1 MSTPKDVI
9 FVIDAL
15 MITSCSFIDTQWKYV
30 DTEELMNFLAEKI
43 DQGFAFPLNPKWVL
57 CDKGW
62 KELYDKLLA
71 SDAPNVQDAM
81 GIWFP
86 PDVRQR
92 IAAISDK
99 HPNGLDSE
107 EAETKRESE
116 MFTADTAELS
126 LQRYKQARSGVSKL
140 RKALLGNR
148 LQDTNNKKNRDAT
161 FFSSALTMIQIG
173 KEADKQAQRSEK
185 IKIGSSDVERLR
197 GSLTGSVQGAERR
210 SSLTLGTTDS
220 SDRSSSPPPLTKGIS
235 RRRSFTR
242 YLRKK
247 LSSKKML
254 RRKNSA

>member
-1 MSTPKDVI
+1 
-9 FVIDAL
+9 
-15 MITSCSFIDTQWKYV
+15 
-30 DTEELMNFLAEKI
+30 MNFLAEKI

-81 GIWFP
+81 EIWFP
-86 PDVRQR
+86 PDVRER

-99 HPNGLDSE
+99 HPNGLNSQK
-107 EAETKRESE
+107 AGTKRESE

-126 LQRYKQARSGVSKL
+126 LQRYKNARSGVSKL

-148 LQDTNNKKNRDAT
+148 LQDTKNRKNRDAT

-185 IKIGSSDVERLR
+185 IKIGSSDVIERLR
-197 GSLTGSVQGAERR
+197 GSLTGNVQGAERR

-220 SDRSSSPPPLTKGIS
+220 SDSSSSPPPLAKGIS

-247 LSSKKML
+247 LSSKKLL
-254 RRKNSA
+254 RRKSTA

>member
-1 MSTPKDVI
+1 
-9 FVIDAL
+9 
-15 MITSCSFIDTQWKYV
+15 
-30 DTEELMNFLAEKI
+30 MNFLAEKI

-86 PDVRQR
+86 PDVRER

-99 HPNGLDSE
+99 HPNGLKSE
-107 EAETKRESE
+107 EAESKQESE

-126 LQRYKQARSGVSKL
+126 LQRYKNARSGVSKL
-140 RKALLGNR
+140 RRALLGNR
-148 LQDTNNKKNRDAT
+148 LEDTQNKKNRDAT

-185 IKIGSSDVERLR
+185 VKIGSSDVERLR
-197 GSLTGSVQGAERR
+197 GSLTGSVHGAERR
-210 SSLTLGTTDS
+210 SSLTLGTADS
-220 SDRSSSPPPLTKGIS
+220 SDCSSSPPPITKGIS

-254 RRKNSA
+254 LRKNSAA

>member
-1 MSTPKDVI
+1 M
-9 FVIDAL
+9 
-15 MITSCSFIDTQWKYV
+15 C
-30 DTEELMNFLAEKI
+30 FLADKI
-43 DQGFAFPLNPKWVL
+43 DQGFAFPLNPKWIL

-86 PDVRQR
+86 PDVRER

-99 HPNGLDSE
+99 HPNGLNSE
-107 EAETKRESE
+107 EATSKGESE

-126 LQRYKQARSGVSKL
+126 LQRFKNYRSGVSKL
-140 RKALLGNR
+140 RIALLWNR
-148 LQDTNNKKNRDAT
+148 LDDKKTKKNKDAT

-173 KEADKQAQRSEK
+173 KEADKQAQHSKK
-185 IKIGSSDVERLR
+185 IKIGSSDVIERLM
-197 GSLTGSVQGAERR
+197 GSLTGSAQGAERR

-220 SDRSSSPPPLTKGIS
+220 SDRSFSPPPLAKGIS

-254 RRKNSA
+254 RRKSTA

>member
-1 MSTPKDVI
+1 MT
-9 FVIDAL
+9 
-15 MITSCSFIDTQWKYV
+15 
-30 DTEELMNFLAEKI
+30 FLAEKI

-86 PDVRQR
+86 PDVRER

-99 HPNGLDSE
+99 HPNGLKSE
-107 EAETKRESE
+107 EAESKQESE

-126 LQRYKQARSGVSKL
+126 LQRYKNARSGVSKL
-140 RKALLGNR
+140 RRALLGNR
-148 LQDTNNKKNRDAT
+148 LEDTKNKKNRDAT

-185 IKIGSSDVERLR
+185 VKIGSSDVERLR
-197 GSLTGSVQGAERR
+197 GSLTGSVHGTERR
-210 SSLTLGTTDS
+210 SSLTFGTADS
-220 SDRSSSPPPLTKGIS
+220 SDRSSSPPPLTK
-235 RRRSFTR
+235 RRSFTR

-247 LSSKKML
+247 LSGKKML
-254 RRKNSA
+254 LRKNSA